1 MESMVHIVYATH
13 FLCDLWVLSSLKSY
27 GFQGLRI
34 SRGKKIKAYLPAL
47 TAFDLKCINT
57 SYMHILRILRTA
69 VSPSSVG
76 DVVIS

>member
-1 MESMVHIVYATH
+1 MEWMVRIVYATH

-47 TAFDLKCINT
+47 TAFDLKCI
-57 SYMHILRILRTA
+57 Y
-69 VSPSSVG
+69 
-76 DVVIS
+76 